1 MTQNAIEASHV
12 NKQYAGH
19 VAVRDL
25 SLTVPTG
32 SVYALLG
39 PNGAGKTTTIR
50 MILNIIEPDSGTINV
65 LGVPATS
72 SGLSDRIGYLP
83 EERGLYRKMKVRDVL
98 KFLAALKGVP
108 AYDADQR
115 IDRWLDRLSLRT
127 DERDWGN
134 AKIEELSRGMQQKA
148 QFIGALVHDPDL
160 MILDEPFSGLD
171 PVNAQALKDSV
182 ADLKRRGKTV
192 IFSTHVIENAESMC
206 DSVCIIA
213 HGEKVLDGTVA
224 DVKTEYGGPPVE
236 RTVMVQPS
244 LYDIF
249 LQRVGATGVQPG
261 TRGHG

>member
-1 MTQNAIEASHV
+1 MTQNAIEAQHV
-12 NKQYAGH
+12 HKAYAGH

-25 SLTVPTG
+25 SLTVPSG

-50 MILNIIEPDSGTINV
+50 MVLNIIEPDSGTISV
-65 LGVPATS
+65 LGKPATAA
-72 SGLSDRIGYLP
+72 GLSDHIGYLP

-98 KFLAALKGVP
+98 RFLAALKGIP
-108 AYDADQR
+108 AHDADQR

-127 DERDWGN
+127 DERDWGS
-134 AKIEELSRGMQQKA
+134 AKIEELSRGMQQKV

-160 MILDEPFSGLD
+160 VILDEPFSGLD
-171 PVNAQALKDSV
+171 PVNAQALKDAV
-182 ADLKRRGKTV
+182 MDLRKRGKTV

-213 HGEKVLDGTVA
+213 HGEKVLDGTLA
-224 DVKTEYGGPPVE
+224 GVKNEYGGPPVAQ
-236 RTVMVQPS
+236 TVMVQPS

-249 LQRVGATGVQPG
+249 LQRVGATGVEPG
-261 TRGHG
+261 MRGHG

>member
-1 MTQNAIEASHV
+1 MIQNAIEAQHV
-12 NKQYAGH
+12 HKAYAGH

-25 SLTVPTG
+25 SLTVPSG

-50 MILNIIEPDSGTINV
+50 MVLNIIEPDSGTISV
-65 LGVPATS
+65 LGKPATAA
-72 SGLSDRIGYLP
+72 GLSDHIGYLP

-98 KFLAALKGVP
+98 RFLAALKGIP
-108 AYDADQR
+108 AHDADQR

-127 DERDWGN
+127 DERDWGS
-134 AKIEELSRGMQQKA
+134 AKIEELSRGMQQKV

-160 MILDEPFSGLD
+160 VILDEPFSGLD
-171 PVNAQALKDSV
+171 PVNAQALKDAV
-182 ADLKRRGKTV
+182 MDLRKRGKTV

-213 HGEKVLDGTVA
+213 HGEKVLDGTLA
-224 DVKTEYGGPPVE
+224 GVKNEYGGPPVAQ
-236 RTVMVQPS
+236 TVMVQPS

-249 LQRVGATGVQPG
+249 LQRVGATGVEPG
-261 TRGHG
+261 MRGHG

>member
-1 MTQNAIEASHV
+1 MTQNAIEAQNVH
-12 NKQYAGH
+12 KAYAGH

-25 SLTVPTG
+25 SLTVPSG

-50 MILNIIEPDSGTINV
+50 MVLNIIEPDSGSISV
-65 LGVPATS
+65 LGKPATAP
-72 SGLSDRIGYLP
+72 GLSDHIGYLP

-98 KFLAALKGVP
+98 RFLAALKSVP
-108 AYDADQR
+108 AHDADQR

-127 DERDWGN
+127 DERDWGS
-134 AKIEELSRGMQQKA
+134 AKVEELSRGMQQKV

-160 MILDEPFSGLD
+160 VILDEPFSGLD
-171 PVNAQALKDSV
+171 PVNAQALKDAV
-182 ADLKRRGKTV
+182 MDLRKRGKTV

-213 HGEKVLDGTVA
+213 HGEKVLDGTLA
-224 DVKTEYGGPPVE
+224 GVKNEYGGPPVAQ
-236 RTVMVQPS
+236 TVMVQPS

-249 LQRVGATGVQPG
+249 LQRVGATGVEPG
-261 TRGHG
+261 MRGHG